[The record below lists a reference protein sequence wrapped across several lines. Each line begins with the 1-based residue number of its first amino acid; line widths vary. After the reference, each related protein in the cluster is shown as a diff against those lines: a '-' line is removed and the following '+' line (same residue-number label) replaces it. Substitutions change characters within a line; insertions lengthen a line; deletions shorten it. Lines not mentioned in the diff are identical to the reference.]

1 MNSDLG
7 VSKTSL
13 TQFKN
18 ATTTTTT
25 SSLTKNEKKLKTTIG
40 WTLENIVKIYNAIEG
55 NIRPIQL
62 TSKRY
67 SFNKLMKVSFELCIE
82 ISNKANY
89 FAIWLRQLGPNGFN
103 ENVNTKYRIYA
114 DKDGKIVEISRSTY
128 NFENQERLGYSLV
141 LIEELLRSNG
151 KLCLHC
157 EIGIDCYNSIENLK
171 NKYRKMF
178 KNEEFTDCVIKIG
191 DEVIKTHRNILSQ
204 NSEVF
209 HKMFEQNGMNESQTG
224 EVIISD
230 TTIEC
235 FRAMLEFFY
244 TGEIDKDLLGI
255 NVFRNFCFGR

>member
-1 MNSDLG
+1 
-7 VSKTSL
+7 
-13 TQFKN
+13 
-18 ATTTTTT
+18 
-25 SSLTKNEKKLKTTIG
+25 
-40 WTLENIVKIYNAIEG
+40 
-55 NIRPIQL
+55 
-62 TSKRY
+62 
-67 SFNKLMKVSFELCIE
+67 MKVSFELCIE

-178 KNEEFTDCVIKIG
+178 KNEEFTDCV
-191 DEVIKTHRNILSQ
+191 N
-204 NSEVF
+204 
-209 HKMFEQNGMNESQTG
+209 
-224 EVIISD
+224 
-230 TTIEC
+230 
-235 FRAMLEFFY
+235 
-244 TGEIDKDLLGI
+244 
-255 NVFRNFCFGR
+255 